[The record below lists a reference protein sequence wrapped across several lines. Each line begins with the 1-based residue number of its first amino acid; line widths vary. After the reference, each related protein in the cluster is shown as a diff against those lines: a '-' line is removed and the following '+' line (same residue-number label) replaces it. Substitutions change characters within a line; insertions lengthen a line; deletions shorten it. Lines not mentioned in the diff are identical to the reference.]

1 MSATTEVVD
10 AVTQYAERVLD
21 GEIVAGRWVR
31 LACERHLRDL
41 ERAGT
46 DEFPYVFR
54 PELGDRVFDFFTYC
68 RHVQGPLARQPII
81 LELWQRF
88 ILGSIFGW
96 VHRETGLR
104 RYRQAYVQVAR
115 KNGKS
120 TMLSGLSLY
129 MLMADGELG
138 SQVYAT
144 ATKKDQAKIVYDAAR
159 IMASRSP
166 DLLKRLEPGR
176 ARIEHLASDSFMMP
190 LSRDTKSLD
199 GFNPH
204 LGIVDEYHAHPT
216 AEMVELLKSGMGQ
229 RLQPLLFIITTAGFD
244 LNAPCYAEYQYCTRI
259 LERQVENERYFVYIA
274 QLDPDDNP
282 QDESVWIKANPL
294 LAASEHG
301 MEYLRGELQEALDD
315 PRKMRNFLT
324 KNLNMWVDQRDQG
337 YMPMER
343 WRACA
348 ASDDNPMP
356 DLTGRA
362 CYIGVDLSSKIDLTS
377 VAVEFPLGGGRFA
390 VLSHSFIPREKM
402 LERMKTDRQ
411 PFDVWEQQGW
421 VTVIPGAVVD
431 QQAIIDWIETQVAE
445 QDWNVQEVCV
455 DPWNA
460 TQFGIEMQ
468 KLGYTVVE
476 VVQGIRTLSEPT
488 KDFRERVFQRQIV
501 HDGSPVLA
509 WAMGNAVTKQ
519 DHNGNIMLDK
529 AKSRER
535 IDPAAALMNAHVRA
549 MHHEAGGAYDPNAYA
564 TDDVLDKLWG

>member
-1 MSATTEVVD
+1 MSISTQVVD
-10 AVTQYAERVLD
+10 AVTDYARAVVD
-21 GEIVAGRWVR
+21 GRQVAGRWVR

-54 PELGDRVFDFFTYC
+54 PELAERVFDFFTYC
-68 RHVQGPLARQPII
+68 RHVQGPLARTPII
-81 LELWQRF
+81 LDDWQRF
-88 ILGSIFGW
+88 IIGSIFGW
-96 VHRETGLR
+96 IHQETGLR

-166 DLLKRLEPGR
+166 DLLRRLEPGR
-176 ARIEHLASDSFMMP
+176 ARIEHLATDSFMMP

-244 LNAPCYAEYQYCTRI
+244 LAAPCYAEYQYCTRI
-259 LERQVENERYFVYIA
+259 LDGEVTNERYFVYIA
-274 QLDPDDNP
+274 QLDADDSP
-282 QDESVWIKANPL
+282 QDEAVWVKANPL
-294 LAASEHG
+294 LATTDYG
-301 MEYLRGELQEALDD
+301 MEYLRAELQEALDD

-324 KNLNMWVDQRDQG
+324 KNLNQWVDQRDQG

-343 WRACA
+343 WAACA
-348 ASDDNPMP
+348 AGDENPMP
-356 DLTGRA
+356 DLAGRP

-377 VAVEFPLGGGRFA
+377 VAVEFPLGDGRLA
-390 VLSHSFIPREKM
+390 VLSHSFIPRDKM

-411 PFDVWEQQGW
+411 PYDVWERQGW
-421 VTVIPGAVVD
+421 LTVIPGAVVD
-431 QQAIIDWIETQVAE
+431 QQAIIDWIDGHATEYGWQ
-445 QDWNVQEVCV
+445 VQEVCV

-468 KLGYTVVE
+468 KRGYTVVE
-476 VVQGIRTLSEPT
+476 IGQIPKILSEPT
-488 KDFRERVFQRQIV
+488 KNLRELVFKGHLI
-501 HDGSPVLA
+501 HDGSPVLT
-509 WAMGNAVTKQ
+509 WAMGNAVERV
-519 DHNGNIMLDK
+519 DRNGNIMLDK

-535 IDPAAALMNAHVRA
+535 IDPAAALMNAHTRA
-549 MHHEAGGAYDPNAYA
+549 MHHEAGGTYDPNAYA
-564 TDDVLDKLWG
+564 TDEVLDRLWG